1 MKKASF
7 GIVIRVRN
15 LTSCKAFYR
24 DILDLGDPVL
34 DSSYR
39 VVFIQG
45 DFSLLLEK
53 VPWETPLAPVS
64 SRTAWFFRDGSAEA
78 IRKKMNDYGYPA
90 PLSPVN
96 ADKGGDVFRRFEDPE
111 GNPFYVPA
119 ERSDPFERREKK

>member
-1 MKKASF
+1 MKKAAF

-24 DILDLGDPVL
+24 DILDLGEPVL

-39 VVFIQG
+39 VEFAQG

-53 VPWETPLAPVS
+53 VPWETPLPPVS
-64 SRTAWFFRDGSAEA
+64 ARTAWFFNGGSAE
-78 IRKKMNDYGYPA
+78 IICKKMNDYGYPVPPA
-90 PLSPVN
+90 PVN
-96 ADKGGDVFRRFEDPE
+96 ADKGGGVFSRFEDPE

-119 ERSDPFERREKK
+119 EWPEKTERRGGK

>member
-1 MKKASF
+1 MKKSGF

-24 DILDLGDPVL
+24 DILELGDPVL

-39 VVFIQG
+39 VQFVQG

-53 VPWETPLAPVS
+53 VPWETPLPPVS
-64 SRTAWFFRDGSAEA
+64 ARTEWFFSGGSSG
-78 IRKKMNDYGYPA
+78 IIGKKMIDYGYPV
-90 PLSPVN
+90 PSVPVN
-96 ADKGGDVFRRFEDPE
+96 ADKGGDVFSRFEDPE

-119 ERSDPFERREKK
+119 EAVDNSERSEKK